1 MPRKIRSDSELQ
13 EAALHVK
20 YEIEML
26 THCTEYLSAEYAS
39 PPDPLATH
47 DKNMALETFLM
58 HYRNLRAFLCP
69 NLQRVAEDDI
79 IASDFLKEPAARDIA
94 DASKFKLDKERLDGM
109 LSHLTYR
116 RVGYIAASNNLWSVS
131 DMVRAMLLELQ
142 AFIGALP
149 SAMAS
154 WFPTL
159 TVLVP
164 SSWTTVHTIPGPG
177 VVTTQASKTK
187 E

>member
-1 MPRKIRSDSELQ
+1 MPRKIRTDSELK
-13 EAALHVK
+13 EAASHVK

-39 PPDPLATH
+39 PPDPLAAP
-47 DKNMALETFLM
+47 DKNMALETFLL

-79 IASDFLKEPAARDIA
+79 IASDFLKETSARDIA

-116 RVGYIAASNNLWSVS
+116 RVDYIAAGNNFWSVS
-131 DMVRAMLLELQ
+131 DMLRTMLLELQ
-142 AFIGALP
+142 AFIGTLP
-149 SAMAS
+149 PAMAS
-154 WFPTL
+154 WFPAL
-159 TVLVP
+159 SVLIP
-164 SSWTTVHTIPGPG
+164 PSWTTVHTIPGPG
-177 VVTTQASKTK
+177 VVTTQASKK
-187 E
+187 D